1 MIAQLILT
9 ALSFAILLYAW
20 MEYPRSPAV
29 ALLAWLAALGGLYFV
44 WVPAHA
50 TQLAA
55 LVGIGRGV
63 DLIIYTWVAI
73 SLLVLLNLHLK
84 LRSQMELIT
93 VLARELAIANAR
105 AGRVEEH
112 VALAPELVDTVP
124 RQEGRSLAR
133 NKPGGA
139 GGKRADQD
147 EIVAGVLVGD
157 GGVQR

>member
-1 MIAQLILT
+1 
-9 ALSFAILLYAW
+9 
-20 MEYPRSPAV
+20 
-29 ALLAWLAALGGLYFV
+29 
-44 WVPAHA
+44 VPSHA

-63 DLIIYTWVAI
+63 DLIIYTWVGI

-105 AGRVEEH
+105 AGQFEER
-112 VALAPELVDTVP
+112 VALAPELPDTVP
-124 RQEGRSLAR
+124 RHDGRSLAR

-139 GGKRADQD
+139 GGKRADRD

-157 GGVQR
+157 GSVQP